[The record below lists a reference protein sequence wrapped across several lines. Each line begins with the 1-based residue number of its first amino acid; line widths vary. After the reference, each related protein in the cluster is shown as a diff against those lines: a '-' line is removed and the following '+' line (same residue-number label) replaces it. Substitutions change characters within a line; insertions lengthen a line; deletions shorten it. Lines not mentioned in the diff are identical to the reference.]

1 MLIRWSRWRM
11 VRDAATIRIRR
22 RCADR
27 VRKTLVSLVKPQLAT
42 SFFILNGFAVARP
55 RHRARVRP
63 LLSRAL
69 TIAGLAFLRTDP

>member
-1 MLIRWSRWRM
+1 MRQQSEFG
-11 VRDAATIRIRR
+11 DAARH
-22 RCADR
+22 DR
-27 VRKTLVSLVKPQLAT
+27 VRKTLVSLVKPLQFAA